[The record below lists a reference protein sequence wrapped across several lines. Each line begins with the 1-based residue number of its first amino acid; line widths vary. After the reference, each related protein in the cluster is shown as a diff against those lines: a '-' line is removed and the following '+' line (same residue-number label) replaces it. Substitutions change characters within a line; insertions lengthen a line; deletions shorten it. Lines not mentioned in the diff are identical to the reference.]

1 MRGRGLALAA
11 GYRMGQRQAEEQ
23 KAQAEEYKQQ
33 GAQQAQAAPVAAPA
47 AAPAAPPKED
57 LAAQI
62 EKLAELHQSG
72 ALTDEE
78 YAAAKKKLLG

>member
-23 KAQAEEYKQQ
+23 RAPEEAYRQQPAQA
-33 GAQQAQAAPVAAPA
+33 
-47 AAPAAPPKED
+47 AAPPKED
-57 LAAQI
+57 VIAQI
-62 EKLAELHQSG
+62 EKLSELHQSG

-78 YAAAKKKLLG
+78 YAAAKRKLLE

>member
-23 KAQAEEYKQQ
+23 A
-33 GAQQAQAAPVAAPA
+33 AQQQMAPQAQAAPA
-47 AAPAAPPKED
+47 AAPPTED
-57 LAAQI
+57 LTAKI
-62 EKLAELHQSG
+62 ERLAELHQSG

-78 YAAAKKKLLG
+78 FATAKQKLLG

>member
-11 GYRMGQRQAEEQ
+11 GHRMGQRQAQEQ
-23 KAQAEEYKQQ
+23 M
-33 GAQQAQAAPVAAPA
+33 AQQQMAQPAPAAPVAAPA
-47 AAPAAPPKED
+47 AAPAAAPPTED
-57 LAAQI
+57 VVAQI

-78 YAAAKKKLLG
+78 YAAAKQKLLG

>member
-23 KAQAEEYKQQ
+23 
-33 GAQQAQAAPVAAPA
+33 GAQQQMAPQAQAAPA
-47 AAPAAPPKED
+47 AAPAEED
-57 LAAQI
+57 LTSKI
-62 EKLAELHQSG
+62 ERLAELHRSG

-78 YAAAKKKLLG
+78 FAAAKQKILG

>member
-11 GYRMGQRQAEEQ
+11 GYRMGQRQVEEQ
-23 KAQAEEYKQQ
+23 RAQDEASSR
-33 GAQQAQAAPVAAPA
+33 QQAQAPQA
-47 AAPAAPPKED
+47 AAPPGED
-57 LAAQI
+57 VISQL

-78 YAAAKKKLLG
+78 FAAAKKKLLG